1 MIDLSLPL
9 RLAKPSDARQ
19 LAELVNF
26 AGEGLPE
33 YIWTGMAKDG
43 EDPWEVGRA
52 RQADKAGDGQIV
64 VIDQGKGA
72 IAGLTGYT
80 IGPEPEEIGDDFPAL
95 FRPLQELENQALN
108 SWYVNVLACYPEHRG
123 QGHGGHLLDIAD
135 EIGRAERLTQMSV
148 IVASDNLGARRLY
161 ERKGYRET
169 ATAPCVKESWE
180 TATEAWVLLMK
191 PLD

>member
-1 MIDLSLPL
+1 MIDLAPPL
-9 RLAKPSDARQ
+9 RLAKPTDAPQ

-43 EDPWEVGRA
+43 EDPWDIGRA
-52 RQADKAGDGQIV
+52 RQADKASEGQII
-64 VIDQGKGA
+64 VIDQGDGA
-72 IAGLTGYT
+72 IAGLTGYS
-80 IGPEPEEIGDDFPAL
+80 IGPDPEEIGDDFPAL

-123 QGHGGHLLDIAD
+123 HGHGGQLLDIAE
-135 EIGRAERLTQMSV
+135 EIGRAEGHSQMSV
-148 IVASDNLGARRLY
+148 VVASDNVGARRLY

-169 ATAPCVKESWE
+169 AKAPCVKEGWKTE
-180 TATEAWVLLMK
+180 TEDWVLLMK
-191 PLD
+191 TLT